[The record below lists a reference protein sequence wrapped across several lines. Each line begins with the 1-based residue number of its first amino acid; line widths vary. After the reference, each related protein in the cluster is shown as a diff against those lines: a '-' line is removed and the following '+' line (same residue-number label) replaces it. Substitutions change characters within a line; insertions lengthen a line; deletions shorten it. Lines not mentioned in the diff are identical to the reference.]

1 MTARY
6 ICCEK
11 LQDRIILE
19 YESGADR
26 DVGVFKKFFRRD
38 RWGKAVDLEINGE
51 RVPFEFCPFCGSK
64 FSRTPKAIT
73 IAQILDNL
81 GLFHGPHERRKFYD
95 FIDSKGFLK
104 SRQYK
109 DPNEKALE
117 EGHAYV
123 LEEVKI
129 KPYAEWNCGF
139 VDGLC
144 DTRRFIG
151 SELNR
156 RYYSR
161 KKMCDINFMND
172 PFDPQE
178 IYELIS
184 PHMKDDNMPTDEAIE
199 KGIAVVRDGFD
210 ILQWEERSIKLWAIE
225 WSKGLK
231 LA

>member
-38 RWGKAVDLEINGE
+38 RWGKAVDLEI
-51 RVPFEFCPFCGSK
+51 
-64 FSRTPKAIT
+64 
-73 IAQILDNL
+73 
-81 GLFHGPHERRKFYD
+81 
-95 FIDSKGFLK
+95 IDSKGFLK